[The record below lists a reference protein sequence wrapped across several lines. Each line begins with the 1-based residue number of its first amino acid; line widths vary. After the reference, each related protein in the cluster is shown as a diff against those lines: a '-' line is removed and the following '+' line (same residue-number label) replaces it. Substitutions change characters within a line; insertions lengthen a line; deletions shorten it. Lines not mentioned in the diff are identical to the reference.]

1 METAVTFLVSRFMP
15 LNPNDLDGWMATPE
29 EWVNTEDKGDELWQF
44 EIRVSLKAA
53 IHRVYLS
60 ASR

>member
-1 METAVTFLVSRFMP
+1 MP